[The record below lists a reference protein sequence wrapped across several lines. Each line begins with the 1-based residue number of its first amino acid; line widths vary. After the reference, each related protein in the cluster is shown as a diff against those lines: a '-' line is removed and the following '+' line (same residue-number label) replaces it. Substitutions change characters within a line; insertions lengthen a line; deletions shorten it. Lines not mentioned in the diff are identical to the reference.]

1 MSREYSPDRWVLLEM
16 DGKIRKVL
24 GGWSGGYLDSDN
36 WRLSSGVES
45 VEEDGDYYLFK
56 NYSGSV
62 YKCHKNSEG
71 FTALS
76 SRIYAGFLEKIKDT
90 DHTIEI
96 IDMDESNESGS
107 TETDNND
114 V

>member
-1 MSREYSPDRWVLLEM
+1 MSREYNPDRWVLLEM
-16 DGKIRKVL
+16 NGGVRKVL

-62 YKCHKNSEG
+62 YKCHKKSEG
-71 FTALS
+71 FTGLS
-76 SRIYAGFLEKIKDT
+76 ASIYAGWQEKLEGT
-90 DHTIEI
+90 DNTIEI
-96 IDMDESNESGS
+96 INMDESNESGS